1 MARIRTVK
9 PSFFTSLTIT
19 ALPLSARLTFIGL
32 WTYADDEGR
41 GVDDPRLVK
50 AEVWPL
56 DDDMTARKIDRDLAR
71 LADDGLIIRYQV
83 DGRRFLQIT
92 NWGEHQRVNR
102 PTPSKHPVP
111 TIDSTVSAPASITEP
126 AAQPH
131 GAITEPSPPEGK
143 GWEGKGTGTP
153 QPPASGGQS
162 HDGQHSNCRACGT
175 TRRGPK
181 PQPPER
187 PLLPPNHAPEAI
199 ADLDHHPVP
208 RIPDDAKATARQGLA
223 EVHAALRR
231 PRPTRE
237 SA

>member
-1 MARIRTVK
+1 MARIRTIK

-19 ALPLSARLTFIGL
+19 ELPLSARLTFIGL

-71 LADDGLIIRYQV
+71 LAADGLIIRYQV
-83 DGRRFLQIT
+83 GGRRFLQIT

-102 PTPSKHPVP
+102 PTPSKHPAP
-111 TIDSTVSAPASITEP
+111 TLESTMSAPAQITEP
-126 AAQPH
+126 TSQPH
-131 GAITEPSPPEGK
+131 GTITEPSPPEGK
-143 GWEGKGTGTP
+143 GREGKGRTTP

-162 HDGQHSNCRACGT
+162 HDGQHANCRLCGT

-181 PQPPER
+181 PEPPAR

-199 ADLDHHPVP
+199 ADLDHHQPP
-208 RIPDDAKATARQGLA
+208 RLDPSVTETGRRAI
-223 EVHAALRR
+223 AALR